1 MRKQYH
7 FRKIENDTYIWDV
20 DNLIALTKSF
30 KVKEIL
36 LSEIKELN
44 EPYWYPDSH
53 PTTQDI
59 INHMLLIQE
68 ADLSY
73 PIIICSQGRIMDGMH
88 RVGKAKIL
96 GKDKICAVQFDKDPQ
111 PDYVNVDE
119 NDLIYDDLLWKIY
132 LATDDTEDFAYTVL
146 FLISIILGSIKSKPK
161 F

>member
-7 FRKIENDTYIWDV
+7 FRKIESDTYIWDV
-20 DNLIALTKSF
+20 DNLVELTRDF

-36 LSEIKELN
+36 LSEIKELY
-44 EPYWYPDSH
+44 EPYWYPDSY

-111 PDYVNVDE
+111 PDYINVDE
-119 NDLIYDDLLWKIY
+119 NDLIYDD
-132 LATDDTEDFAYTVL
+132 
-146 FLISIILGSIKSKPK
+146 
-161 F
+161 

>member
-7 FRKIENDTYIWDV
+7 FRKIENDTYIWDI
-20 DNLIALTKSF
+20 DNLVALTKDF

-96 GKDKICAVQFDKDPQ
+96 GKVKICTVQFVEDPQ
-111 PDYVNVDE
+111 PDYINVDE
-119 NDLIYDDLLWKIY
+119 NALNYDD
-132 LATDDTEDFAYTVL
+132 
-146 FLISIILGSIKSKPK
+146 
-161 F
+161 

>member
-1 MRKQYH
+1 MIYFNIIVFLSEFHMMRKQYH
-7 FRKIENDTYIWDV
+7 FRKVESDTYIWDV
-20 DNLIALTKSF
+20 DNLVALTRNF

-59 INHMLLIQE
+59 IDHMILIQE

-96 GKDKICAVQFDKDPQ
+96 GEVKICAVQFDKDP
-111 PDYVNVDE
+111 
-119 NDLIYDDLLWKIY
+119 
-132 LATDDTEDFAYTVL
+132 
-146 FLISIILGSIKSKPK
+146 
-161 F
+161 